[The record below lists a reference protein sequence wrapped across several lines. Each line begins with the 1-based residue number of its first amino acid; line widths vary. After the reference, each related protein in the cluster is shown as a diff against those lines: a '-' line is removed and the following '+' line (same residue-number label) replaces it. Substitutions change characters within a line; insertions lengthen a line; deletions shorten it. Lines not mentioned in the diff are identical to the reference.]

1 LCQTYVAG
9 IIFTRQVIMASQW
22 QIKPAFARRRRN
34 FLFVV
39 YPRTWNAKEAA

>member
-1 LCQTYVAG
+1 
-9 IIFTRQVIMASQW
+9 MASQW
-22 QIKPAFARRRRN
+22 KIKPGFARRRRV